1 MYTVITIDDEPL
13 VKKTLRVL
21 VESYPDDL
29 FQVVDEA
36 EDGQDGWERIERH
49 APDLIITDLNMPIM
63 SGLELIERLRASGRQ
78 TDVAVL
84 SGYDD
89 FDYARE
95 ALRHGVVDYV
105 LKPIRPEA
113 IRQLLDRV
121 RDRRSAESAVTP
133 SGRGEWI
140 AYCSETA
147 KSVAERVW
155 LLDAP
160 GTEALVERY
169 AAHVAAR
176 GLASAYETAE
186 AYQALMTLVSSEL
199 RQRGAGALGPPLSM
213 EPDGDADSPS
223 DGGRDAEGSAEYGG
237 SSADERALSRTLR
250 EETLGRLLDKI
261 AELGRDRRV
270 GNHQGIRAAVA
281 YLEAH
286 SHEPGLSLGL
296 VAEASGMSQAHFSRT
311 FKREMGVSFIEYV
324 TRQRIARAKTLLDT
338 PGTKTWEIA
347 ERVGYQEYS
356 HFAKVFRKYTGLTP
370 SEFRKRGT
378 ADGTNERSNDV

>member
-1 MYTVITIDDEPL
+1 MFTVITIDDEPL

-21 VESYPDDL
+21 IESYPDDL

-49 APDLIITDLNMPIM
+49 SPDLIITDLNMPIM
-63 SGLELIERLRASGRQ
+63 NGLELIERLRASGRT

-105 LKPIRPEA
+105 LKPIRPDA
-113 IRQLLDRV
+113 IRQLLNRV
-121 RDRRSAESAVTP
+121 RERRSAEASAP

-147 KSVAERVW
+147 KHIAERVW

-160 GTEALVERY
+160 GAEALLDRY
-169 AAHVAAR
+169 ATHVEAR
-176 GLASAYETAE
+176 GAGRGDGTTE
-186 AYQALMTLVSSEL
+186 AYQALVTLVSSEL
-199 RQRGAGALGPPLSM
+199 QRRGAGALGPPLAV
-213 EPDGDADSPS
+213 EPDGGEPHGA
-223 DGGRDAEGSAEYGG
+223 
-237 SSADERALSRTLR
+237 ERALSQSLR

-261 AELGRDRRV
+261 AALGRERQV

-286 SHEPGLSLGL
+286 VHEPGLSLPL
-296 VAEASGMSQAHFSRT
+296 VAEAAGMSQAHFSRT
-311 FKREMGVSFIEYV
+311 FKRELGVSFIEYV
-324 TRQRIARAKTLLDT
+324 TRQRIERAKALLDT

-347 ERVGYQEYS
+347 ERIGYQEYA

-370 SEFRKRGT
+370 SEYRKRGT
-378 ADGTNERSNDV
+378 ADGTDERSNDVCID